1 METKLLGNLSRV
13 SSNPKVTAV
22 QCIDSDGLCIAS
34 HGTVNDQTAGVLSSI
49 YKHAAG
55 IEESSESPVLIIEF
69 ESKWVILIHI
79 LCCFV
84 PTDQVFCVK
93 CMGS

>member
-69 ESKWVILIHI
+69 ESKSSI
-79 LCCFV
+79 LCEV
-84 PTDQVFCVK
+84 YGVLTVVHKNQ
-93 CMGS
+93 